1 MALVRWNP
9 ATELDAFR
17 RQMDRLFDEMTGDGF
32 AGSRSEHRALT
43 PQWGQLPIELN
54 DAGDNLELKAQVPG
68 INPDD
73 LDVTV
78 NRDSVTISGEYR
90 HEDKGDNSYGSE
102 FQYGKFSRTI
112 GLPVG
117 IQQDNVEADYNNGI
131 LTLHLPKVEQ
141 AGNQKVKIN
150 LGSQSQQAI
159 SGSSGQS

>member
-17 RQMDRLFDEMTGDGF
+17 RQMDRLFDEMTGD
-32 AGSRSEHRALT
+32 RALT

-90 HEDKGDNSYGSE
+90 HDDKGDNSYGSE
-102 FQYGKFSRTI
+102 FQYGKFSRTV

-117 IQQDNVEADYNNGI
+117 IQQDNVQADYNNGI
-131 LTLHLPKVEQ
+131 LTLHLPKIEQ
-141 AGNQKVKIN
+141 AANQKVKIN
-150 LGSQSQQAI
+150 LGSQSQHAI
-159 SGSSGQS
+159 ADSNGQS

>member
-90 HEDKGDNSYGSE
+90 HEDKDDNSYGSE

-117 IQQDNVEADYNNGI
+117 IQQDNVQADYSNGI
-131 LTLHLPKVEQ
+131 LTLHLPKIEQ
-141 AGNQKVKIN
+141 AANQQVKIN
-150 LGSQSQQAI
+150 LGSQSQHAI
-159 SGSSGQS
+159 AGSNGQS

>member
-17 RQMDRLFDEMTGDGF
+17 RQMDRLFDEMTGD
-32 AGSRSEHRALT
+32 RALT

-68 INPDD
+68 IHPDD

-90 HEDKGDNSYGSE
+90 HEDKGNNSYGSE

-112 GLPVG
+112 SLPVG
-117 IQQDNVEADYNNGI
+117 IQQDNVQADYSNGI
-131 LTLHLPKVEQ
+131 LTLHLPKIEQ
-141 AGNQKVKIN
+141 ARNQQVKIN
-150 LGSQSQQAI
+150 LGSQSQHAI
-159 SGSSGQS
+159 ADSNGQS